1 MPINSIVT
9 NAGALTALQG
19 LNTTNKLLDMTQ
31 KRVNTGFRVND
42 AKDDGASF
50 AIAEGL
56 RGNVKGFEAVSEQ
69 LSKAKGTVG
78 VALEAMNRVS
88 DTFQDIENVLVKLA
102 DDNVTGDQRAQYED
116 DYVALVNEAKRFIDN
131 ADFGGVN
138 LLEEDTVTS
147 VIANLDGTSTIDL
160 SGLDLDADTG
170 TNSIATFFAT
180 TTAGTLAE
188 GDTAAPADAAA
199 ARDSL
204 TTAANTGGATVAS
217 DVFAEAKTQV
227 GDVLATLGQES
238 RSLDNQI
245 SYVNVI
251 KDAVDVGIGDIVD
264 ADLAAESAKLQSLQI
279 RQQLATRTL
288 SIANQ
293 APSVLLGLFN

>member
-88 DTFQDIENVLVKLA
+88 DTFQDLENVLVKLA
-102 DDNVTGDQRAQYED
+102 DANVTGDQRDQYEN
-116 DYVALVNEAKRFIDN
+116 DYVALLDEADRFVDN
-131 ADFGGVN
+131 AAFSGVN
-138 LLEEDTVTS
+138 LLTDNDGTVS
-147 VIANLDGTSTIDL
+147 VIANLDGSSTIDL
-160 SGLDLDADTG
+160 TSRDLGSATG
-170 TNSIATFFAT
+170 TPLTDALRGLF
-180 TTAGTLAE
+180 TAGSDVTQGEASGALTGAF
-188 GDTAAPADAAA
+188 DTAK
-199 ARDSL
+199 
-204 TTAANTGGATVAS
+204 AS
-217 DVFAEAKTQV
+217 I
-227 GDVLATLGQES
+227 GDILATLGQES

-245 SYVNVI
+245 SYTGVI
-251 KDAVDVGIGDIVD
+251 KDAVEIGIGDIVD
-264 ADLAAESAKLQSLQI
+264 ADLASESAKLQSLQI

>member
-19 LNTTNKLLDMTQ
+19 LNTTNQLLDMTQ

-116 DYVALVNEAKRFIDN
+116 DYTALIDEVKRFVDN

-138 LLEEDTVTS
+138 LLEEDAVTS

-160 SGLDLDADTG
+160 SGFDIDAG
-170 TNSIATFFAT
+170 SV
-180 TTAGTLAE
+180 
-188 GDTAAPADAAA
+188 ADAA
-199 ARDSL
+199 DL
-204 TTAANTGGATVAS
+204 NGFIGGDLVAGSATVPGTAVLAQAQLVAGA
-217 DVFAEAKTQV
+217 DTFANAKTEV
-227 GDVLATLGQES
+227 GDILAALGQES

-245 SYVNVI
+245 SYVGVI
-251 KDAVDVGIGDIVD
+251 KDAVDIGIGDIVD
-264 ADLAAESAKLQSLQI
+264 ADLASESAKLQSLQI

>member
-88 DTFQDIENVLVKLA
+88 DSFQDLENVLVKLA
-102 DDNVTGDQRAQYED
+102 DENVTGDQRTQYTN
-116 DYVALVNEAKRFIDN
+116 DYEALLAEVDRFIDN

-138 LLEEDTVTS
+138 LLTGATDVN
-147 VIANLDGTSTIDL
+147 VIANLDGTSQITLTAQDIDSDGSGPELTTDL
-160 SGLDLDADTG
+160 SGDVGGGPPAVV
-170 TNSIATFFAT
+170 SA
-180 TTAGTLAE
+180 
-188 GDTAAPADAAA
+188 ADAQTSLGAA
-199 ARDSL
+199 GNFDVAK
-204 TTAANTGGATVAS
+204 AAI
-217 DVFAEAKTQV
+217 
-227 GDVLATLGQES
+227 GDVLAELGQQS

-245 SYVNVI
+245 SYVGVI
-251 KDAVDVGIGDIVD
+251 KDAVNVGIGDIVD

>member
-19 LNTTNKLLDMTQ
+19 LNTTNQLLDITQ

-88 DTFQDIENVLVKLA
+88 DTFQDLESVLVKLA
-102 DDNVTGDQRAQYED
+102 DANVTGDQRDQYEAD
-116 DYVALVNEAKRFIDN
+116 ATALLEEADRFIDN

-138 LLEEDTVTS
+138 LLDNAGGGAGTVS
-147 VIANLDGTSTIDL
+147 VIANLDGSSTIDL
-160 SGLDLDADTG
+160 TQRDIG
-170 TNSIATFFAT
+170 
-180 TTAGTLAE
+180 TAGTPLT
-188 GDTAAPADAAA
+188 GD
-199 ARDSL
+199 L
-204 TTAANTGGATVAS
+204 TTLIAGGPTAEDVAES
-217 DVFAEAKTQV
+217 LGGGTTPTNEFVTAKTAI
-227 GDVLATLGQES
+227 GDVLADLGQQS

-245 SYVNVI
+245 SYTGVI
-251 KDAVDVGIGDIVD
+251 KDAVEIGIGDIVD

-293 APSVLLGLFN
+293 APSVLLGLFQ

>member
-69 LSKAKGTVG
+69 LAKAKGTVG

-138 LLEEDTVTS
+138 LLEEDTATS

-160 SGLDLDADTG
+160 SGLDLDAATG
-170 TNSIATFFAT
+170 TNDIATFFAT

-199 ARDSL
+199 ARESL
-204 TTAANTGGATVAS
+204 TTTGGTTVAS

-264 ADLAAESAKLQSLQI
+264 ADLASESAKLQSLQI

>member
-19 LNTTNKLLDMTQ
+19 LNTTNNLLDITQ

-88 DTFQDIENVLVKLA
+88 DSLQDIENVMVKLA
-102 DDNVTGDQRAQYED
+102 DDNVTGDQRTQYQND
-116 DYVALVNEAKRFIDN
+116 FDALTSEIDRFVTDAN
-131 ADFGGVN
+131 FGGVN
-138 LLEEDTVTS
+138 LLNATAGNDVN
-147 VIANLDGTSTIDL
+147 VIANLDGTSQITLTAQDVPNGDIGTL
-160 SGLDLDADTG
+160 TGTAGNTLDA
-170 TNSIATFFAT
+170 
-180 TTAGTLAE
+180 TTAQGALAAGGAFAAAKTASGNVLAE
-188 GDTAAPADAAA
+188 
-199 ARDSL
+199 
-204 TTAANTGGATVAS
+204 
-217 DVFAEAKTQV
+217 
-227 GDVLATLGQES
+227 LGQQS

-245 SYVNVI
+245 SYVGVI

-264 ADLAAESAKLQSLQI
+264 ADLASESAKLQSLQI

-293 APSVLLGLFN
+293 APSVLLGLFQ

>member
-102 DDNVTGDQRAQYED
+102 DANVTGDQRTQYGA
-116 DYVALVNEAKRFIDN
+116 DYEALVNEARRFIDN

-138 LLEEDTVTS
+138 LLEADSAVS
-147 VIANLDGTSTIDL
+147 VIANLDGSSTIDL
-160 SGLDLDADTG
+160 DAFDLDAGGIGDAVDLGEFFGASNLGAATG
-170 TNSIATFFAT
+170 FAPNQAQAADSLDAT
-180 TTAGTLAE
+180 TDAGNEYTFAQAK
-188 GDTAAPADAAA
+188 AA
-199 ARDSL
+199 
-204 TTAANTGGATVAS
+204 
-217 DVFAEAKTQV
+217 V
-227 GDVLATLGQES
+227 GNMLSSLGQSS

-245 SYVNVI
+245 SYTGVI
-251 KDAVDVGIGDIVD
+251 KDAVEIGIGDIVD
-264 ADLAAESAKLQSLQI
+264 ADLASESAKLQSLQI

-293 APSVLLGLFN
+293 APSVLLGLFQ

>member
-88 DTFQDIENVLVKLA
+88 DSFQDLENVLVKLA
-102 DDNVTGDQRAQYED
+102 DENVTGDQRTQYTN
-116 DYVALVNEAKRFIDN
+116 DYEALIAEVDRFIDN

-138 LLEEDTVTS
+138 LLTRDTATGDVN
-147 VIANLDGTSTIDL
+147 VIANLDGTSQITLTAQDIDV
-160 SGLDLDADTG
+160 GG
-170 TNSIATFFAT
+170 TN
-180 TTAGTLAE
+180 E
-188 GDTAAPADAAA
+188 
-199 ARDSL
+199 L
-204 TTAANTGGATVAS
+204 TTALSGDITAGPPDQVAAGDAQTSLGAAGNFAVAK
-217 DVFAEAKTQV
+217 AAI
-227 GDVLATLGQES
+227 GDVLAELGQQS

-245 SYVNVI
+245 SYVGVI
-251 KDAVDVGIGDIVD
+251 KDAVNVGIGDIVD
-264 ADLAAESAKLQSLQI
+264 ADLASESAKLQSLQI